1 MKKEI
6 GNMITKFEELFEKNT
21 DLDDI
26 IINVE
31 NEKEE
36 LIDKIKH
43 ELSIITY
50 KKQNNPKSIRLKEI
64 SGYFNKRDF
73 KNVKL
78 LYRTYL
84 IINLSNGD
92 KIDAKL
98 SVFQDENENNINI
111 KINNIVI
118 YDLDNNKFTND
129 ILIDK
134 IIDKYKESLL
144 KNYKKLR

>member
-1 MKKEI
+1 
-6 GNMITKFEELFEKNT
+6 MITKFNKLFEQNI
-21 DLDDI
+21 DLEDI
-26 IINVE
+26 TINIE
-31 NEKEE
+31 NEKKE

-50 KKQNNPKSIRLKEI
+50 KKQNNPKSIRIKGI

-84 IINLSNGD
+84 VVTLSNGD
-92 KIDAKL
+92 EIKAKL
-98 SVFQDENENNINI
+98 SIFDNDEEQNNINI
-111 KINNIVI
+111 RINKDLVF
-118 YDLDNNKFTND
+118 DLDNNKYTNE

-134 IIDKYKESLL
+134 LIDKYKESLL
-144 KNYKKLR
+144 KKYKNLR

>member
-1 MKKEI
+1 
-6 GNMITKFEELFEKNT
+6 MITRFKKLFEQDTN
-21 DLDDI
+21 LEDI
-26 IINVE
+26 IINIE
-31 NEKEE
+31 NEKTE
-36 LIDKIKH
+36 LVDKIKH

-50 KKQNNPKSIRLKEI
+50 KRQNNPKSIRLKDI

-73 KNVKL
+73 RELKL

-84 IINLSNGD
+84 NINLSNAD
-92 KIDAKL
+92 KIEAKL

-111 KINNIVI
+111 KINNIIV

-134 IIDKYKESLL
+134 IITRYKESLL
-144 KNYKKLR
+144 KNYKKIR